1 MKSVLKN
8 NCGVEALEHFF
19 GFKRKKF
26 DNDEYLMS
34 IASLISLANDAGI
47 RMRAYKMSAEDVEV
61 LKNPFII
68 YANQHFIASK
78 HWNRTPWF
86 QLPARM
92 IVITE
97 DECDRFELLSVGEM
111 MTLKGAKGETTIQAQ
126 APAPQ
131 PSTAEAIKAWVDAM
145 PQVFETQMEYAP
157 KQAESEIAL
166 AEKYALP
173 YGQAMKTA
181 QEGLY
186 PYTSQIQEKLAQQS
200 LLGSEAKTVPDWAKE
215 QYLSDLR
222 ANMGTN
228 VGSGVGADYTSRGL
242 LALGEDWRRYNQNL
256 GLSLAGRQP
265 LSSPT
270 MPTTGQYSQNF
281 SPQDVMG
288 YTANT
293 YGSYVGAQAS
303 MYGSYA
309 QAQSQQNASRNAMWG
324 SIIGGGLSGA
334 GSLGSGYMSM
344 RGSNNLASAYR
355 GF

>member
-47 RMRAYKMSAEDVEV
+47 RMRAYKMSCEDVEM

-97 DECDRFELLSVGEM
+97 DECKRFEPLSIQEM
-111 MTLKGAKGETTIQAQ
+111 MELKGAKGETTIAAAQ
-126 APAPQ
+126 TPQQ
-131 PSTAEAIKAWVDAM
+131 PSTAEAVRAWVDAM
-145 PQVFETQMEYAP
+145 PQVFETEMKYAP
-157 KQAESEIAL
+157 LQAQQEVNL
-166 AEKYALP
+166 AQQYAEP
-173 YGQAMKTA
+173 YGRAMKTA
-181 QEGLY
+181 QEALY
-186 PYTSQIQEKLAQQS
+186 PGTSAIQEKLANQS
-200 LLGSEAKTVPDWAKE
+200 LAGMEEGVPSWMRD

-222 ANMGTN
+222 ANMGAN
-228 VGSGVGADYTSRGL
+228 VGSGIAADYTSRGL
-242 LALGEDWRRYNQNL
+242 LSLNEDWRRYNQNL
-256 GLSLAGRQP
+256 GLSVTGRQP
-265 LSSPT
+265 LT
-270 MPTTGQYSQNF
+270 QATTPQTAQYSQNF
-281 SPQDVMG
+281 TPDQVMG

-293 YGSYVGAQAS
+293 YGSYANTFGQIAS
-303 MYGSYA
+303 SQNSAAASRYGSRMAMYG
-309 QAQSQQNASRNAMWG
+309 Q
-324 SIIGGGLSGA
+324 
-334 GSLGSGYMSM
+334 LGSQAMKS
-344 RGSNNLASAYR
+344 LI
-355 GF
+355 